1 MILGMSF
8 VTFTT
13 VHVVISLIGI
23 ASGIAVLLGMLND
36 KKLEGATALFLAT
49 TVLTSV
55 TGFMF
60 PFSQFLP
67 SHVVGAI
74 SLVAL
79 ALALIAYYGQHLSGA
94 WRSIYIVTATFALYL
109 NVFVGVVQAFQKVSF
124 LRPLA
129 PTQAEAPFIVVQLA
143 VLTLFAV
150 LGFLAIRNF
159 YPDADAEA

>member
-8 VTFTT
+8 VTFTV

-36 KKLEGATALFLAT
+36 KKLESATALFLAT

-60 PFSQFLP
+60 PFSQLLP

-74 SLVAL
+74 SLAAL
-79 ALALIAYYGQHLSGA
+79 AVALIALYGQRLSGA
-94 WRSIYIVTATFALYL
+94 WRSIYIVTATIALYL

-129 PTQAEAPFIVVQLA
+129 PTQAEAPFVITQLA
-143 VLTLFAV
+143 VLVLFAV